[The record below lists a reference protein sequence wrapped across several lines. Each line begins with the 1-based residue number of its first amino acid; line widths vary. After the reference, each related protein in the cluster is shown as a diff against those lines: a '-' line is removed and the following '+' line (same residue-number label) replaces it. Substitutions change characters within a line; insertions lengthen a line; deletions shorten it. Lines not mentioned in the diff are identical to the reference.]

1 MMNEE
6 RFVKDEFM
14 TRKLATLVKCLLSFA
29 LIFLVTLGISV
40 YFSIDVNAGIGD
52 MESWVSISN
61 VTQDDIDQARADRD
75 DALAQAEA
83 ASARVSELSDQKGQL
98 TGELEELNAL
108 SEEQMAQYTLIAEQ
122 YAAALTAKAEA
133 LDRFVKAQ
141 DNLEATRQVFSE
153 RISVMFEYQN
163 KSTLEV
169 LLESDS
175 LAGFFTNMEIITLIA
190 DSDDQ
195 AVDMMQI
202 ALDDANL
209 QAEYALQEAEEM
221 QAIAEEK
228 QAQLIELEG
237 RIGETS
243 AALEDVSTQLSTWE
257 AEEDRLNELA
267 SELDDQIA
275 DLQAQLYAQNHP
287 APVAQP
293 ASTSSS
299 GGSTVQGNGMLS
311 WPTWTTYITSYYGN
325 RYHPVY
331 GTYRFHS
338 GIDIGAGFGDTVMA
352 AGSGTVIYVEE
363 PCPGSN
369 YGGSGYGNYVI
380 IDHGNGI
387 STLYGHMRDV
397 YVSNGEYV
405 SCGQAIGEVGST
417 GTSTGAH
424 LHFEV
429 RVNGSTTDPLGYL

>member
-6 RFVKDEFM
+6 NFVKDEFM
-14 TRKLATLVKCLLSFA
+14 SRKLATVVKCLLSFT

-52 MESWVSISN
+52 MDSWVSISC

-83 ASARVSELSDQKGQL
+83 ASARVSELSNQQGQL
-98 TGELEELNAL
+98 TGELESLNAL
-108 SEEQMAQYTLIAEQ
+108 SDEQMAQYTVIAEQ

-141 DNLEATRQVFSE
+141 DNLEATRQTFSE

-228 QAQLIELEG
+228 QGQLRELEA

-257 AEEDRLNELA
+257 AEEERLNELA

-293 ASTSSS
+293 SYSS
-299 GGSTVQGNGMLS
+299 GSTVQGNGMLA
-311 WPTWTTYITSYYGN
+311 WPTWTTYVTSYYGN

-331 GTYRFHS
+331 GDYRFHS

-380 IDHGNGI
+380 IDHGNGL

-397 YVSNGEYV
+397 YVSSGEYV